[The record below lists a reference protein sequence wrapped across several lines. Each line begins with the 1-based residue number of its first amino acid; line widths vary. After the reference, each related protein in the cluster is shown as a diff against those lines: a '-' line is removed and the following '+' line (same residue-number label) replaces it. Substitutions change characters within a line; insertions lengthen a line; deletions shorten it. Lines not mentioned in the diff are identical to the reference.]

1 MVQLLRAQAYG
12 TVMPLTGLQTG
23 PVEDRGRYNG
33 YLCVCVCV
41 TIVTPI
47 LTTVCVTNNQQESN
61 NKSQWELCYTG
72 KGAQL
77 IR

>member
-1 MVQLLRAQAYG
+1 MA
-12 TVMPLTGLQTG
+12 LTGLQTG
-23 PVEDRGRYNG
+23 PVEDRGEIEW
-33 YLCVCVCV
+33 LSVCVCV